1 MLSEYLV
8 KNGVRLDPKTRK
20 KWHLLGELT
29 RSYCGMELSEEVH
42 DQILETILVRE
53 MRVSTGLGGGVAIPH
68 ARTNV
73 VLKTGVMFVRFKE
86 GIEWDSMDGS
96 LVNFLFLV
104 IGPTAST
111 EEYLFVLSKISKLL
125 SRKSNRA
132 DLLAATDEKEVTE
145 IISGVRDRE
154 GLRQSRG

>member
-8 KNGVRLDPKTRK
+8 KNGVVLDPSIRK

-29 RSYCGMELSEEVH
+29 RSYCGEDLSEEVY
-42 DQILETILVRE
+42 DQIFETILVRE

-73 VLKTGVMFVRFKE
+73 VYKTGVMFVRFKE

-132 DLLAATDEKEVTE
+132 DLLSAADEKEVTE
-145 IISGVRDRE
+145 IISGARDRE
-154 GLRQSRG
+154 LPRQRA